1 MANEGNLIPTTMR
14 SKEEARENS
23 RKGGIASG
31 KARRKRKALREELEM
46 LLAMNGNQE
55 KISIALI
62 RKAAE
67 GDVPAYKL
75 IAEMLN
81 EYQAQQKIDIDIP
94 DINIVRAKK

>member
-1 MANEGNLIPTTMR
+1 MR